1 METALVV
8 RRGKRSNMC
17 EYIGDDFGTFLAKM
31 RQESGLT
38 LERLS
43 EGLCTASMMCK
54 FENGERL
61 PDKLCRDRLL
71 ARIGKGAD
79 VFETYLEFD
88 EYQAWESRQQILNS
102 IVSLEEEKAE
112 EFIKRYE
119 QKCNKENVLEKQFI
133 LTMQAQLGKRRGMSS
148 EELGKLYNEAL
159 MLTVPNSQ
167 RKQLANMCLSMQELF
182 LLLEAAHYSNDKKWR
197 IARYEEVLQYIENSF
212 LDEVCSAK
220 IYPQTVYY
228 LCLERLEEQS
238 LFDEQATISVL
249 QLCNRAIDMLRNAS
263 GAYYLWEL
271 LQVRG
276 KVLQQMMERLVE
288 QKQEK
293 KLEGLKKLKSENDK
307 WLWAYEEIYSEFHRP
322 FEMQDNC
329 YLFVEK
335 EAYCIGDVIRIRRKM
350 LGFTQERLCE
360 GICSPKTIVRIEK
373 NKLRTQ
379 RPIVKE
385 LFTRLNLPMD
395 FQRTNL
401 ITDSVEA
408 QNLMNALKVSINER
422 ERDKVEKIIV
432 RLREIV
438 SQNILMNRQ
447 TLDRIETANL
457 YHHGKLSKEEYVNEL
472 VKILEYTL
480 PYERV
485 VSGGDI
491 YLTNEEMCCVQNMIG
506 AIETDNPELER
517 CMYTLENYYH
527 VLEARAG
534 VGAFINLYEVAMSAV
549 SSQRGNLGKYDSS
562 DAVSYDIIKNSL
574 QWKRMFMISQEIYNL
589 LWNHEQ
595 RLKNNISTSKGRD
608 VQRDLK
614 ICIAYCSYTKQKN
627 REQSFQRRLERRG
640 IQNQE

>member
-1 METALVV
+1 METALKVH
-8 RRGKRSNMC
+8 RRKRSNMC
-17 EYIGDDFGTFLAKM
+17 EYIGDDFGSFLAKM
-31 RQESGLT
+31 RQKSGLT
-38 LERLS
+38 LEQLS

-61 PDKLCRDRLL
+61 PDKLCRDRLF
-71 ARIGKGAD
+71 ARMGKGTD
-79 VFETYLEFD
+79 VYETYLEFE
-88 EYQAWESRQQILNS
+88 EYQAWECRQQILQS
-102 IVSLEEEKAE
+102 IVSFEEEKAE
-112 EFIKRYE
+112 ELLRKYE
-119 QKCNKENVLEKQFI
+119 RTYNPESILEKQFI
-133 LTMQAQLGKRRGMSS
+133 LTMQAQLGKRRGVSS
-148 EELGKLYNEAL
+148 EELGRLYEEATL
-159 MLTVPNSQ
+159 LTVPGS
-167 RKQLANMCLSMQELF
+167 REKQLANMCLSMQELF

-197 IARYEEVLQYIENSF
+197 TARYEEILQYIENSF

-238 LFDEQATISVL
+238 AFDEQTAVFVL
-249 QLCNRAIDMLRNAS
+249 QSCNRAIDMLRNAS

-276 KVLQQMMERLVE
+276 KVLEQMMERLVE

-293 KLEGLKKLKSENDK
+293 KLAGLKVLKEETER
-307 WLWAYEEIYSEFHRP
+307 WLWAYEEVYSEFHRP

-329 YLFVEK
+329 YLFLEK

-350 LGFTQERLCE
+350 LGLTQERLCE

-373 NKLRTQ
+373 NRLRTQ

-385 LFTRLNLPMD
+385 LFARLNLPMD
-395 FQRTNL
+395 FQRTDL

-422 ERDKVEKIIV
+422 ERDKVGKIIAQ
-432 RLREIV
+432 LRELV
-438 SQNILMNRQ
+438 SQNIPMNRQ

-517 CMYTLENYYH
+517 CVYTLENYYH
-527 VLEARAG
+527 VLGEKAG

-574 QWKRMFMISQEIYNL
+574 QWKRMFIISQEIYNL

-608 VQRDLK
+608 VQRDLN

-627 REQSFQRRLERRG
+627 REQSFQRSLERRG